1 MNKLAEPQT
10 YGFLMVPE
18 RGNKNI
24 LLNCLFSL
32 QIHLSL
38 LKRIFKNTQWGLKL
52 YEVAFKPL
60 HLYHQ
65 LYTQSVPL
73 RNGPIRKT
81 SEVFLFL
88 KKWLVKFSKLR
99 KPIGQFFQSK
109 KQQSFFIY
117 GSETEIILCLA
128 TLELWLPD
136 KYSFV
141 AFLLPQKTNL
151 TIF

>member
-38 LKRIFKNTQWGLKL
+38 LKRIFKNAQKGQRLL
-52 YEVAFKPL
+52 EVAFELL

-65 LYTQSVPL
+65 LYILNVFPL
-73 RNGPIRKT
+73 DLGYRAHGIITRGLYNLNPLFESQNLFFR
-81 SEVFLFL
+81 EVFTEN
-88 KKWLVKFSKLR
+88 LVLV
-99 KPIGQFFQSK
+99 
-109 KQQSFFIY
+109 Y
-117 GSETEIILCLA
+117 G
-128 TLELWLPD
+128 
-136 KYSFV
+136 
-141 AFLLPQKTNL
+141 
-151 TIF
+151 